1 MKTLVKAG
9 KEVTEVFYNM
19 NQSVRSGS
27 LKFIDACREE
37 KLFPICELSEE
48 AMNKASYRKKSDG
61 VLGVLKTWDMGLES
75 LRSEELG
82 QVIIILDE
90 IEKPG
95 NLGAII
101 RSAEALGA
109 HAIIL
114 SDPQVDLFNPNV
126 IRSSKGLLGRMTIK
140 SGKKEEVWKVIN
152 QLGFKPLATSAK
164 AMNLSHEYPYA
175 PKMALVFGSEQKG
188 LGNFWKENVNEW
200 VKLQMLGSANS
211 LNLNASLACV
221 LNDYSETQ
229 RRI

>member
-1 MKTLVKAG
+1 
-9 KEVTEVFYNM
+9 
-19 NQSVRSGS
+19 
-27 LKFIDACREE
+27 
-37 KLFPICELSEE
+37 
-48 AMNKASYRKKSDG
+48 
-61 VLGVLKTWDMGLES
+61 
-75 LRSEELG
+75 
-82 QVIIILDE
+82 
-90 IEKPG
+90 
-95 NLGAII
+95 
-101 RSAEALGA
+101 
-109 HAIIL
+109 
-114 SDPQVDLFNPNV
+114 
-126 IRSSKGLLGRMTIK
+126 MTIK

-221 LNDYSETQ
+221 LNDYNRNS

>member
-37 KLFPICELSEE
+37 SFSDLELSEE

-90 IEKPG
+90 IEKPETWEP
-95 NLGAII
+95 II

-109 HAIIL
+109 YLTIL

-126 IRSSKGLLGRMTIK
+126 ILALQGGCLG
-140 SGKKEEVWKVIN
+140 E
-152 QLGFKPLATSAK
+152 
-164 AMNLSHEYPYA
+164 
-175 PKMALVFGSEQKG
+175 
-188 LGNFWKENVNEW
+188 
-200 VKLQMLGSANS
+200 
-211 LNLNASLACV
+211 
-221 LNDYSETQ
+221 
-229 RRI
+229 